1 MKSIAVSF
9 RSGRTRRENLSPL
22 KQALLCASLVLLL
35 PAASVFAQQTP
46 QMRIDALTLSSGGLA
61 EIRRS
66 ISLVD
71 AQDLTFDVPLDQVN
85 DILKSL
91 VVYDPA
97 GGIAFLILDGLAPVD
112 ETFRGLPFTPAD
124 IAALPQLLD
133 ALRGV
138 SVQVSS
144 GGRTVEGIVLGVQ
157 TDPFARDDSGPAAPL
172 LSVMTYG
179 ERIEVLELGPDSALE
194 IWDEAMRERLR
205 TAATVSGQGRVDS
218 MRSITLGL
226 AGSGARDVHL
236 DYVVPAPVWK
246 TAYRLILES
255 DDLARLQ
262 AWAIIENAS
271 GDDWDGVTV
280 TLSSGAPVTLT
291 QNLHQRYWHQRP
303 EIPVLAQTIMPVQP
317 DRFGGASVDD
327 AEQSAVM
334 EHSMDIARTAAPG
347 VATLMGAPRA
357 SMPQAQAA
365 ASEGETTATYR
376 LPAPID
382 LPSGQTLSLP
392 FVDTELPTERIALFQ
407 PERGGV
413 HPVAALRIENATG
426 TSLPPGIVTVYA
438 PLEEGY
444 AGDAQVHALPA
455 GESRMISFAADR
467 KVEVTTERGNE
478 QTFYRASLADGV
490 LRTTSITR
498 VETVYTIRAA
508 RDAARTVIIEQPRR
522 EGWTFSSD
530 VLDENT
536 PTHHRLRS
544 EVPAGGTATAT
555 ATFERTA
562 TDTISLVDLDA
573 SDLLFWSGQ
582 IDDPQIAGAVSTLAE
597 RRQEIARAQRDVS
610 ALERAIENA
619 ASNQARVRDNL
630 AAVPANS
637 SLAQR
642 YLAMLEEQEDAIADF
657 ERQNA
662 AAKNQLRELRE
673 QFAELVKGL

>member
-1 MKSIAVSF
+1 MKSIAVLL

-46 QMRIDALTLSSGGLA
+46 QTRIEAVTLSSGGLA

-66 ISLVD
+66 ITLD
-71 AQDLTFDVPLDQVN
+71 EMQELTFDVPLDQVN

-91 VVYDPA
+91 VVYDEA
-97 GGIAFLILDGLAPVD
+97 GGIASLTLNGLAPVD

-157 TDPFARDDSGPAAPL
+157 ADAFAGKDNGLSAPW
-172 LSVMTYG
+172 LSIMTYG
-179 ERIEVLELGPDSALE
+179 ERVEVLELGSDTTLE
-194 IWDEAMRERLR
+194 IWDEALRDRLR
-205 TAATVSGQGRVDS
+205 TAAMVSGQGRVDS

-226 AGSGARDVHL
+226 AGSGVRDVHL

-255 DDLARLQ
+255 DDVARLQ

-271 GDDWDGVTV
+271 GDDWEDVTV
-280 TLSSGAPVTLT
+280 TLSSGAPVTLA

-303 EIPVLAQTIMPVQP
+303 EIPVFAQTTMPVQP

-327 AEQSAVM
+327 AEQFAAM
-334 EHSMDIARTAAPG
+334 EYSMDIARTAAPS
-347 VATLMGAPRA
+347 VAAPMSAPRP
-357 SMPQAQAA
+357 SMPQAQAQ
-365 ASEGETTATYR
+365 ASEGETAATYR

-382 LPSGQTLSLP
+382 LPSGQTLSVP
-392 FVDTELPTERIALFQ
+392 FVDAELPTERIALFQ
-407 PERGGV
+407 PERGDV
-413 HPVAALRIENATG
+413 HPVAALRIENGTG

-444 AGDAQVHALPA
+444 AGDAQVHTLPA

-467 KVEVTTERGNE
+467 KVQVTTERANE

-498 VETVYTIRAA
+498 SETAYTIHAA
-508 RDAARTVIIEQPRR
+508 QDVTRTVIIEQPRR

-530 VLDENT
+530 ALDENT

-544 EVPAGGTATAT
+544 EIPAGGTATVT

-562 TDTISLVDLDA
+562 SDTVSLVDLDA

-597 RRQEIARAQRDVS
+597 RRQEVARAQHDVS
-610 ALERAIENA
+610 TLERAIENA

-642 YLAMLEEQEDAIADF
+642 YLAMLEDQEDAIADF
-657 ERQNA
+657 EQQKA
-662 AAKNQLRELRE
+662 AAESHLRDLRE